1 MVQEV
6 YQGIHLTVLFSLREK
21 CGNTE
26 VFSGAYSVRMRE
38 NTEQKK
44 FRIWTLFT
52 QCLDI
57 WVFDNT
63 IFFDDLFTLTLQRLV
78 TCLLINNRL
87 CGKLVLSAPVMPD
100 DNLRNTSS
108 AKNRVISS
116 VSLSVCLSVC
126 LSPSLPLS
134 LSLSLSLP
142 LSLSPSLS
150 LSESVSYVICL
161 CLLRQS
167 QLCYHS
173 VWLLL
178 YYIRLYVMLYAIW
191 YHLYKIKKTWKT
203 AMEAC
208 YF

>member
-116 VSLSVCLSVC
+116 VSLSVCLSVS
-126 LSPSLPLS
+126 LPPSLSVSLSVS
-134 LSLSLSLP
+134 LSLSQSVMLSV
-142 LSLSPSLS
+142 SVCCVR
-150 LSESVSYVICL
+150 VSYVIIL
-161 CLLRQS
+161 CDYCSTILDYMWCFTRFGTI
-167 QLCYHS
+167 CT
-173 VWLLL
+173 
-178 YYIRLYVMLYAIW
+178 
-191 YHLYKIKKTWKT
+191 K
-203 AMEAC
+203 
-208 YF
+208 

>member
-1 MVQEV
+1 MVEEV

-126 LSPSLPLS
+126 LSVSLPPSLSVSVSVSVSP
-134 LSLSLSLP
+134 SLSLSLP
-142 LSLSPSLS
+142 LSLW
-150 LSESVSYVICL
+150 V
-161 CLLRQS
+161 S
-167 QLCYHS
+167 QLCYLSLSAVSES
-173 VWLLL
+173 VMLSFCVIIALL
-178 YYIRLYVMLYAIW
+178 Y
-191 YHLYKIKKTWKT
+191 
-203 AMEAC
+203 
-208 YF
+208 

>member
-126 LSPSLPLS
+126 LPPSLCLCLCLC

-142 LSLSPSLS
+142 LS

-161 CLLRQS
+161 CLLCQS
-167 QLCYHS
+167 QLCYYS

-178 YYIRLYVMLYAIW
+178 YYIRLCVMLYAIW

>member
-6 YQGIHLTVLFSLREK
+6 YQGIHLTVLFSLCAK

-116 VSLSVCLSVC
+116 VSLSVCLSVS
-126 LSPSLPLS
+126 LPPSLSVSVS

-142 LSLSPSLS
+142 LSLW
-150 LSESVSYVICL
+150 V
-161 CLLRQS
+161 S
-167 QLCYHS
+167 QLCYLSLSAVSES
-173 VWLLL
+173 VMLSFCVIIALL
-178 YYIRLYVMLYAIW
+178 Y
-191 YHLYKIKKTWKT
+191 
-203 AMEAC
+203 
-208 YF
+208 